1 LEIRPRRIGQD
12 PLYGSVKKVKDDL
25 AEGLRYKFVV
35 PWQNH
40 LEKARANLQAAE
52 VCYRENLPD
61 PSVSRAYYG
70 VFHAAIAA
78 LIRLTEYRTR
88 GEGWDHADVQAEF
101 NRRLVIRRKVFPAE
115 LGRIPSEL
123 INYRH
128 IADYR
133 RGSVGRKVAS
143 RCLEKARRFVA
154 TVEQTLKEET
164 PDVPRSES
172 QS

>member
-1 LEIRPRRIGQD
+1 M
-12 PLYGSVKKVKDDL
+12 
-25 AEGLRYKFVV
+25 

-40 LEKARANLQAAE
+40 LEKALANLQAAE

-61 PSVSRAYYG
+61 PAVSRAYYG

-88 GEGWDHADVQAEF
+88 GEGWDHAEVQAEF
-101 NRRLVIRRKVFPAE
+101 NRRLVIRRKMFAAE

-133 RGSVGRKVAS
+133 RSSVGRKVAG
-143 RCLEKARRFVA
+143 RCLEKARRFVI
-154 TVEQTLKEET
+154 TVEQKLKEEP